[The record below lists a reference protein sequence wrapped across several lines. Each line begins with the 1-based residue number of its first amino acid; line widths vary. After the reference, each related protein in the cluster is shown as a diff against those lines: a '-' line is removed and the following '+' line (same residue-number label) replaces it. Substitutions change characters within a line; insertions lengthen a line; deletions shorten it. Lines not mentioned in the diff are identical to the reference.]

1 MTNGLA
7 SRSIVERRV
16 AAFAVT
22 LFTIGFWL
30 VIATFP
36 NFFLFNPLE
45 TEDSVFRIEQII
57 STGAWVIYATLPL
70 LFAWVPTINSKS
82 TKPLY
87 IAAVGLWPL
96 SVLIIQVTLAVHG
109 LGFYSYL
116 SELPILAL
124 NDVIVPLYLI
134 ATAKAV
140 YSVENIK

>member
-1 MTNGLA
+1 MTNDLA

-70 LFAWVPTINSKS
+70 LFAWVPTIKSKS

-96 SVLIIQVTLAVHG
+96 SILIIQVTLAVRG

-116 SELPILAL
+116 SAYPILAL
-124 NDVIVPLYLI
+124 NDVIVPLYFI
-134 ATAKAV
+134 AMAKAV
-140 YSVENIK
+140 YSVGSIK

>member
-1 MTNGLA
+1 MTNDLA

-30 VIATFP
+30 VVATFP

-87 IAAVGLWPL
+87 LAAVGLWPL
-96 SVLIIQVTLAVHG
+96 SILIIQVTLAVRG

-116 SELPILAL
+116 SAYPILAL
-124 NDVIVPLYLI
+124 NDVIVPLYFI
-134 ATAKAV
+134 AMAKAV
-140 YSVENIK
+140 YSVGNIK